1 MQRSHLWSL
10 ITVLVVGILSLIIAL
25 PINHPGWFDN
35 IAFWQPKEY
44 RNLELKQGLDLQGG
58 LQVLLEAD
66 PQALA
71 TAKASNTERDPMQA
85 AKVIV
90 ENRVNGL
97 GVSEPL
103 VQQQGD
109 NRIIVELPGID
120 NPDQAIATLRGTG
133 LLEFVE
139 MGDQAVPAGT
149 KIATDHNVTTAMTN
163 TTGITSTQAVSGTQA
178 LMNPQTGQPFH
189 TVMTGADLSSSQV
202 GFDNLTKAPIIQFE
216 MTSTGRTI
224 FRDYTAQ
231 NIGRILGIVMDG
243 VVLSSP
249 RINAAIDGQGI
260 IEGNFT
266 IDSATSLAVQMQYG
280 ALPVPLTVVNTRSVG
295 ATLGADSVQKS
306 ITAGV
311 IGVLVVLLFM
321 IVYYRVP
328 GLLAD
333 LALLLFVLINIAIF
347 KLVPVTLTLPG
358 IAGFL
363 LATGTAVDANVLIFE
378 RMKEELRAGK
388 PLRSAVDAGFDRAW
402 TSILD
407 SNLST
412 LITAAILLYFGS
424 SFGASTVRGFAI
436 TLAIGVLVSMFTAVF
451 ATRILMRL
459 VYQRRGVEH
468 SALAKST
475 LLGV

>member
-1 MQRSHLWSL
+1 VA
-10 ITVLVVGILSLIIAL
+10 VLALVIAL
-25 PINHPGWFDN
+25 PIQHPAWFN
-35 IAFWQPKEY
+35 TIAFWQPEEF
-44 RNLELKQGLDLQGG
+44 RDLELKQGLDLQGG

-71 TAKASNTERDPMQA
+71 AQTTGDRDPLEA
-85 AKVIV
+85 AQVIV

-103 VQQQGD
+103 VQRQGD

-139 MGDQAVPAGT
+139 MGQQFVPAGT
-149 KIATDHNVTTAMTN
+149 LIETDFGDGLAAAA
-163 TTGITSTQAVSGTQA
+163 GITGTQG
-178 LMNPQTGQPFH
+178 LLNPTTGQPFR
-189 TVMTGADLSSSQV
+189 TIMTGADLRSASV
-202 GFDNLTKAPIIQFE
+202 GFDQLTSSPLIVFE
-216 MTSTGRTI
+216 LSDTGRTV
-224 FRDYTAQ
+224 FRDYTSQ
-231 NIGRILGIVMDG
+231 HIGDVVAIAMDK
-243 VVLSSP
+243 VVLSAP
-249 RINAAIDGQGI
+249 TIQAVIDGSGEI
-260 IEGNFT
+260 TGRFT
-266 IDSATSLAVQMQYG
+266 LDEANSLAVQMQYG
-280 ALPVPLTVVNTRSVG
+280 ALPVPLNVLDTRSVG

-321 IVYYRVP
+321 IVFYRVP
-328 GLLAD
+328 GALAD
-333 LALLLFVLINIAIF
+333 VALILFVLINIAIF
-347 KLVPVTLTLPG
+347 KLLPVTLTLPG

-388 PLRSAVDAGFDRAW
+388 PLRAAVDAGFNRAW
-402 TSILD
+402 TSIFD

-412 LITAAILLYFGS
+412 LITAAILIYFGS
-424 SFGASTVRGFAI
+424 AFGASSVRGFAI

-451 ATRILMRL
+451 ATRVLMRL
-459 VYQRRGVEH
+459 VYQRRNADQ
-468 SALAKST
+468 SALAKPT

>member
-10 ITVLVVGILSLIIAL
+10 IIVIIVAVLALVIAL
-25 PINHPGWFDN
+25 PVQHPAWFNN
-35 IAFWQPKEY
+35 IAFWQAKEL
-44 RNLELKQGLDLQGG
+44 RDLELKQGLDLQGG

-66 PQALA
+66 PDALA
-71 TAKASNTERDPMQA
+71 AQATDGRDPLEA
-85 AKVIV
+85 AKIIV

-103 VQQQGD
+103 VQRQGD

-139 MGDQAVPAGT
+139 MGQQFVPAGT
-149 KIATDHNVTTAMTN
+149 LIETDFGGGPAATA
-163 TTGITSTQAVSGTQA
+163 GITGTQG
-178 LMNPQTGQPFH
+178 LLNPATGQPFR
-189 TVMTGADLSSSQV
+189 TVMTGADLRSASV
-202 GFDNLTKAPIIQFE
+202 GFDSLTSAPLIIFE
-216 MTSTGRTI
+216 LSDSGRTV
-224 FRDYTAQ
+224 FRDYTSQ
-231 NIGRILGIVMDG
+231 NIGNVVAIVMDK
-243 VVLSSP
+243 VVLSAP
-249 RINAAIDGQGI
+249 TIQAVIDGSGEITGQ
-260 IEGNFT
+260 FT
-266 IDSATSLAVQMQYG
+266 LDEADSLAVQMQYG
-280 ALPVPLTVVNTRSVG
+280 ALPVPLNVLDTRSVG

-306 ITAGV
+306 ITAGI

-321 IVYYRVP
+321 VVYYRVP
-328 GLLAD
+328 GALAD
-333 LALLLFVLINIAIF
+333 VALILFILINIAIF
-347 KLVPVTLTLPG
+347 KLLPVTLTLPG

-388 PLRSAVDAGFDRAW
+388 PLRAAVDAGFNRAW
-402 TSILD
+402 TSIFD

-412 LITAAILLYFGS
+412 LITAAILIYFGS
-424 SFGASTVRGFAI
+424 AFGASSVRGFAI

-451 ATRILMRL
+451 ATRVLMRL
-459 VYQRRGVEH
+459 FYQRRNAYL
-468 SALAKST
+468 SSLAKPT

>member
-1 MQRSHLWSL
+1 MQRSHLWAL
-10 ITVLVVGILSLIIAL
+10 IIVVIVAVLALVIAL
-25 PINHPGWFDN
+25 PVQHPSWFNN
-35 IAFWQPKEY
+35 IAFWQPEEF
-44 RNLELKQGLDLQGG
+44 RDLELKQGLDLQGG

-66 PQALA
+66 QEALA
-71 TAKASNTERDPMQA
+71 AQTTADRDPMEA

-103 VQQQGD
+103 VQRQGD

-139 MGDQAVPAGT
+139 MGQQFVPAGT
-149 KIATDHNVTTAMTN
+149 RIETSFGGGPVATA
-163 TTGITSTQAVSGTQA
+163 GITGTQG
-178 LMNPQTGQPFH
+178 LLNPETGEPFN
-189 TVMTGADLSSSQV
+189 TIMTGADLGSAQV
-202 GFDNLTKAPIIQFE
+202 GFDNLSGAPLITFE
-216 MTSTGRTI
+216 LGDSGREI
-224 FRDYTAQ
+224 FRDYTSQ
-231 NIGRILGIVMDG
+231 NIGNVVAIVMDK
-243 VVLSSP
+243 VVLSAP
-249 RINAAIDGQGI
+249 TIQAVIDGSGEITGQ
-260 IEGNFT
+260 FT
-266 IDSATSLAVQMQYG
+266 LEEATSLAVQMQYG
-280 ALPVPLTVVNTRSVG
+280 ALPVPLNVIDTRSVG

-328 GLLAD
+328 GVLAD
-333 LALLLFVLINIAIF
+333 VALILFVLINIAIF
-347 KLVPVTLTLPG
+347 KLLPVTLTLPG

-378 RMKEELRAGK
+378 RMKEEIRAGK
-388 PLRSAVDAGFDRAW
+388 PLRAAVDAGFQRAW
-402 TSILD
+402 TSIFD

-412 LITAAILLYFGS
+412 LITAAILIYFGS
-424 SFGASTVRGFAI
+424 AFGASSVRGFAI

-451 ATRILMRL
+451 ATRVLMRL
-459 VYQRRGVEH
+459 VYQRRSADE
-468 SALAKST
+468 SALAKPT